1 MVSKNNLKNKM
12 EQTAARTP
20 HYGIR
25 KLSVGVASV
34 LISTTLYMGATS
46 AKADTLPSTATD
58 TATTKPETASSS
70 SSTQDNTTVDKT
82 VETTVPK
89 TANSTDTSVSTTSN
103 AQTSTT
109 NTTAQTQPKPD
120 VVTSDKANVDNQVGS
135 NVENKATTT
144 TDTNETENNPGHVSS
159 LRWVFPTQSGD
170 LNDTFMPGNKHTYEY
185 QPEHTTYYHA
195 NNQSIKINYVDDEK
209 GGATVKTDTLTGKTD
224 ETVKTGI
231 KIPDGYEVDGQVPS
245 EYSFK
250 AKDNADITV
259 HLKHSTVTVI
269 PDLPKTTEDKLPNNP
284 SKSYPKGVAEN
295 NLNKTVV
302 RTIKVTTP
310 DGKTTTTRQTVD

>member
-89 TANSTDTSVSTTSN
+89 TASSTDTSVSTT
-103 AQTSTT
+103 
-109 NTTAQTQPKPD
+109 
-120 VVTSDKANVDNQVGS
+120 
-135 NVENKATTT
+135 
-144 TDTNETENNPGHVSS
+144 
-159 LRWVFPTQSGD
+159 
-170 LNDTFMPGNKHTYEY
+170 
-185 QPEHTTYYHA
+185 
-195 NNQSIKINYVDDEK
+195 
-209 GGATVKTDTLTGKTD
+209 
-224 ETVKTGI
+224 
-231 KIPDGYEVDGQVPS
+231 
-245 EYSFK
+245 
-250 AKDNADITV
+250 
-259 HLKHSTVTVI
+259 
-269 PDLPKTTEDKLPNNP
+269 
-284 SKSYPKGVAEN
+284 
-295 NLNKTVV
+295 
-302 RTIKVTTP
+302 
-310 DGKTTTTRQTVD
+310 

>member
-1 MVSKNNLKNKM
+1 MVSKNNFKNKM

-70 SSTQDNTTVDKT
+70 SSTQTNATADKTAKTTVS
-82 VETTVPK
+82 TT
-89 TANSTDTSVSTTSN
+89 ASSTDTSVSTSPN
-103 AQTSTT
+103 AQVSTTNTTAGATSSDKSSANNNSLVANNVESTT

-144 TDTNETENNPGHVSS
+144 TGTISAPTTPKRVVRRVRSLAAAPTTNSKELVENQDYTVSNVS
-159 LRWVFPTQSGD
+159 LEDHKKQDDFDQD
-170 LNDTFMPGNKHTYEY
+170 ATFL
-185 QPEHTTYYHA
+185 HA
-195 NNQSIKINYVDDEK
+195 DIN
-209 GGATVKTDTLTGKTD
+209 
-224 ETVKTGI
+224 
-231 KIPDGYEVDGQVPS
+231 
-245 EYSFK
+245 
-250 AKDNADITV
+250 AKDGDAIANKEITV
-259 HLKHSTVTVI
+259 TFNKKEFGEFWNFKNQDLIYNDQVI
-269 PDLPKTTEDKLPNNP
+269 GNLVGDAWGKKFNDDL
-284 SKSYPKGVAEN
+284 AEIP
-295 NLNKTVV
+295 LL
-302 RTIKVTTP
+302 
-310 DGKTTTTRQTVD
+310 